1 MKVMSN
7 QFTKGID
14 NGFKTYGL
22 EVKAIVNGV
31 TNSLF
36 RLKLHDLF
44 HESET
49 IGLAVN
55 TISGEDFHADW
66 NTIISNDLIPLLYE
80 CKRTD
85 SMTPVALIVPSS
97 DLTRLTAYLK
107 LLNIEVNVY
116 QLFQGYSVAGI
127 KKSYIEKFYN
137 SFMTE
142 KARIA
147 DTTNDTA
154 DEVPLI
160 NEKALKSIIAKS
172 LTINFQQSKHL
183 SDVVKNNKVIS
194 MPDLMKGAN
203 QSSSDIN
210 NDNAQNNN
218 AGNDTNKR
226 MAKIS
231 KVNNFAHLYK
241 KVAVA
246 SLVGITIALL
256 LSVLKV
262 LYFSNVDISDPAI
275 IISAKTANREL
286 YRGFKFFKEPNVDLL
301 KILAKND
308 KISGKYLNKLAET
321 DLWTS
326 VVENPKS
333 NAEFILYASN
343 HDLESVRISAA
354 SNPTTPSTILNKLAF
369 DKSVN
374 VRMAVAKNPS
384 TTGSVL
390 NALAIDVAGVK
401 ENLLENIN
409 LTPKLLKSITDST
422 TPTCSF
428 NRKLMANKLTPLNTI
443 MYNENNPDDCIREGI
458 ALNETT
464 PSDIVERLSNDP
476 SQRVRSAALVSDKIS
491 NARLNQ
497 IFIDDSVFLNRGANV
512 TDVMAAILNPNIKQS
527 ILEKAVLINPIRFN
541 PVVINN
547 KAISESLLSNI
558 KMHAQGSGGVNQ
570 FLLLAKDI
578 PANAEILNKIAQSVL
593 SGKSTILTA
602 LKKEL
607 NIIFAETI
615 YDPYVLTDY
624 MLRYVNLKDKN
635 KISSKSYLSDDIDIS
650 IVDNDNIDYTPTN
663 FSDNTDVL
671 NYILG
676 KNNGEKITKVALNA
690 ADNIVYEML
699 IIMLPKVEIAL
710 VNSKLVDKEYTD
722 NYAKPEEDSYLSSD
736 EVFFQNS
743 YRMIDQVN
751 NFFDEV

>member
-1 MKVMSN
+1 MKVMST
-7 QFTKGID
+7 QFTKGIN

-22 EVKAIVNGV
+22 EVKAINSGV
-31 TNSLF
+31 TTSLF

-49 IGLAVN
+49 IGLA
-55 TISGEDFHADW
+55 ISDTAGEDFNSNW

-80 CKRTD
+80 CKKLD
-85 SMTPVALIVPSS
+85 AMTPVALIVPSI
-97 DLTRLTAYLK
+97 DLTKLVAYLK

-137 SFMTE
+137 NFMTE
-142 KARIA
+142 KTKLA
-147 DTTNDTA
+147 DDA
-154 DEVPLI
+154 DDDDVPLI
-160 NEKALKSIIAKS
+160 NEKALKSIIAKT

-183 SDVVKNNKVIS
+183 SDVIKNNKVIS
-194 MPDLMKGAN
+194 MPDLMKGVG
-203 QSSSDIN
+203 QSISDD
-210 NDNAQNNN
+210 NDNIQNSSAN
-218 AGNDTNKR
+218 AGKNKQSTNVS
-226 MAKIS
+226 AL
-231 KVNNFAHLYK
+231 NNFSHLYK
-241 KVAVA
+241 KVALA

-262 LYFSNVDISDPAI
+262 LYLSNNIVDDSAI
-275 IISAKTANREL
+275 IVSAKTANKEL
-286 YRGFKFFKEPNVDLL
+286 YRGFKFFKEPNVELL
-301 KILAKND
+301 KTLAKNE
-308 KISGKYLNKLAET
+308 KLSGKYLNKLAET
-321 DLWTS
+321 DLWIN
-326 VVENPKS
+326 VAANPKS
-333 NAEFILYASN
+333 NSEFILYASN
-343 HDLESVRISAA
+343 HDLESVRMSAA
-354 SNPTTPSTILNKLAF
+354 SNPSTPSTILNKLAF

-390 NALAIDVAGVK
+390 NALAVDVIPVK

-428 NRKLMANKLTPLNTI
+428 NKKLMSNKLTPLNTI
-443 MYNENNPDDCIREGI
+443 MYNENNPDECIREGI
-458 ALNETT
+458 ALNKIT

-476 SQRVRSAALVSDKIS
+476 SQKVRSAALISDKIS
-491 NARLNQ
+491 GERLNQ
-497 IFIDDSVFLNRGANV
+497 IFIDDSVFLNRGSND
-512 TDVMAAILNPNIKQS
+512 TDMVAAMLNPNINQS
-527 ILEKAVLINPIRFN
+527 ILEKAVIINPARFN
-541 PVVINN
+541 SVVVNN

-570 FLLLAKDI
+570 FLLLSKDI
-578 PANAEILNKIAQSVL
+578 PLNAGILNSIAKSVL
-593 SGKSTILTA
+593 SGNSTILTA

-624 MLRYVNLKDKN
+624 MLRYVNLKDN
-635 KISSKSYLSDDIDIS
+635 NNVSNTSYFDNDIDIS
-650 IVDNDNIDYTPTN
+650 IVNNDNLNYIPIN
-663 FSDNTDVL
+663 FTDNTEIL
-671 NYILG
+671 NYILS

-699 IIMLPKVEIAL
+699 IIMLPKVETAL
-710 VNSKLVDKEYTD
+710 VNNKLVDKEYTD
-722 NYAKPEEDSYLSSD
+722 NYAKPEKDSYLSSD

>member
-22 EVKAIVNGV
+22 EVKATEVGV
-31 TNSLF
+31 TSSLF

-49 IGLAVN
+49 IGLA
-55 TISGEDFHADW
+55 ISNPAGEDFNSDW

-80 CKRTD
+80 CKRVD
-85 SMTPVALIVPSS
+85 MMTPVALIVPSS
-97 DLTRLTAYLK
+97 DLTKLVAYLK

-137 SFMTE
+137 NFMNE
-142 KARIA
+142 KAKLS
-147 DTTNDTA
+147 DTV

-160 NEKALKSIIAKS
+160 NEKSLKTIIAKT
-172 LTINFQQSKHL
+172 LTINYQQSKHL
-183 SDVVKNNKVIS
+183 SDIVKNNKVIS

-203 QSSSDIN
+203 PSVSDNNESNVN
-210 NDNAQNNN
+210 NDSTDNNS
-218 AGNDTNKR
+218 NKR
-226 MAKIS
+226 MASIS
-231 KVNNFAHLYK
+231 KINNFAHLYK
-241 KVAVA
+241 KIAVA

-256 LSVLKV
+256 ASVLKV
-262 LYFSNVDISDPAI
+262 LYFSNVTVTEPAI
-275 IISAKTANREL
+275 IISAKTANKEL
-286 YRGFKFFKEPNVDLL
+286 YRGFKFFKEPNTNLL
-301 KILAKND
+301 KVLAKNE

-321 DLWTS
+321 DLWIN

-333 NAEFILYASN
+333 NADFILYASN

-354 SNPTTPSTILNKLAF
+354 SNPSTPSTILNKLAF

-384 TTGSVL
+384 TAGSVL
-390 NALAIDVAGVK
+390 NALAVDVNGVK

-428 NRKLMANKLTPLNTI
+428 NRKLMANPLTPLNTI
-443 MYNENNPDDCIREGI
+443 MYNENNPDDCVREGI
-458 ALNETT
+458 ALNQIT
-464 PSDIVERLSNDP
+464 PSDIVERLSKDP
-476 SQRVRSAALVSDKIS
+476 SQKVRSAALISDKIS

-497 IFIDDSVFLNRGANV
+497 IFIDDSVFLNRDGHD
-512 TDVMAAILNPNIKQS
+512 TDMMAAILNPNIKQN
-527 ILEKAVLINPIRFN
+527 ILEKAVIINPTIFN
-541 PVVINN
+541 SVVINN
-547 KAISESLLSNI
+547 PAISESLLSDI

-570 FLLLAKDI
+570 FLLLSKDI
-578 PANAEILNKIAQSVL
+578 PADTEILGRIAQSVL

-635 KISSKSYLSDDIDIS
+635 DVSRSSSFSDDIDIS
-650 IVDNDNIDYTPTN
+650 IVDNDNLDYTPTN
-663 FSDNTDVL
+663 FTDQTDIL
-671 NYILG
+671 TYILS

>member
-22 EVKAIVNGV
+22 EVKAIVDGV
-31 TNSLF
+31 TNSVF

-55 TISGEDFHADW
+55 NISGEDFNADW

-85 SMTPVALIVPSS
+85 LMTPVALIVPSS
-97 DLTRLTAYLK
+97 DLTRLTTYLK
-107 LLNIEVNVY
+107 LLNIEANVY
-116 QLFQGYSVAGI
+116 QLFQGFSVAGI
-127 KKSYIEKFYN
+127 KKSYIEKFFSN
-137 SFMTE
+137 FMTE
-142 KARIA
+142 KAKIA
-147 DTTNDTA
+147 DTANENA

-160 NEKALKSIIAKS
+160 NEKALKTIVAKT
-172 LTINFQQSKHL
+172 LTINYQQSKHL

-203 QSSSDIN
+203 PSSSDT
-210 NDNAQNNN
+210 NNN
-218 AGNDTNKR
+218 NEQNSSTNKR

-241 KVAVA
+241 KIAVA

-262 LYFSNVDISDPAI
+262 LYFSNTTIHDPAI

-286 YRGFKFFKEPNVDLL
+286 YRGFKFFKEPNTELQKL
-301 KILAKND
+301 LAKNQ
-308 KISGKYLNKLAET
+308 KVSGKYLNKLAET
-321 DLWTS
+321 DIWIN

-333 NAEFILYASN
+333 NADFILYASN
-343 HDLESVRISAA
+343 HDLEIVRLSAA
-354 SNPTTPSTILNKLAF
+354 SNPSTPSTILNKLAF

-390 NALAIDVAGVK
+390 NALAIDVVGVK

-476 SQRVRSAALVSDKIS
+476 SQKVRSAALMSDKVS
-491 NARLNQ
+491 SARLNQ
-497 IFIDDSVFLNRGANV
+497 IFIDDSVFLNRGTNV
-512 TDVMAAILNPNIKQS
+512 TDVMAAILNPNINPT
-527 ILEKAVLINPIRFN
+527 ILEKAVIINPIRFN

-558 KMHAQGSGGVNQ
+558 KMYAQGSGGVNQ
-570 FLLLAKDI
+570 FLLLSKDI
-578 PANAEILNKIAQSVL
+578 PANSEILNRIAQSVL

-607 NIIFAETI
+607 NVIFAETI

-635 KISSKSYLSDDIDIS
+635 KKTNKQYLNNDIDIS
-650 IVDNDNIDYTPTN
+650 LIDNDNMNYIPIN
-663 FSDNTDVL
+663 FTDNTDL
-671 NYILG
+671 LHYILG

>member
-22 EVKAIVNGV
+22 EVKAIEAGV

-49 IGLAVN
+49 IGLA
-55 TISGEDFHADW
+55 ISDIAGEDFNSNW
-66 NTIISNDLIPLLYE
+66 NTIISNDLIPLLHE
-80 CKRTD
+80 SKRTD
-85 SMTPVALIVPSS
+85 SIPPVALIVPST
-97 DLTRLTAYLK
+97 DLTKLVAYLK

-137 SFMTE
+137 NFMTE
-142 KARIA
+142 KVKLANME
-147 DTTNDTA
+147 DD
-154 DEVPLI
+154 VYQI
-160 NEKALKSIIAKS
+160 NEKALKTIITKT
-172 LTINFQQSKHL
+172 LTINYQQSKHL
-183 SDVVKNNKVIS
+183 SDIVKNNKVIP
-194 MPDLMKGAN
+194 MPELMKNAN
-203 QSSSDIN
+203 QSLSNNDIN
-210 NDNAQNNN
+210 TAKNGRANDNINTRSASVSIFHNI
-218 AGNDTNKR
+218 T
-226 MAKIS
+226 
-231 KVNNFAHLYK
+231 HLYK
-241 KVAVA
+241 KIAIA

-262 LYFSNVDISDPAI
+262 LYFSNNVVRDTATVM
-275 IISAKTANREL
+275 SAKVANNEL
-286 YRGFKFFKEPNVDLL
+286 YRGFKFFKDPNTELQKL
-301 KILAKND
+301 LAKNQ
-308 KISGKYLNKLAET
+308 KVSGKYLNKLAET
-321 DLWTS
+321 DLWIN

-333 NAEFILYASN
+333 NADFILYASN
-343 HDLESVRISAA
+343 HDLEIVRLSAA
-354 SNPTTPSTILNKLAF
+354 SNPSTPSTILNKLSY

-374 VRMAVAKNPS
+374 VRIAVAKNPS

-390 NALAIDVAGVK
+390 NALAADIPEVR

-409 LTPKLLKSITDST
+409 LTPALLKRITNDV
-422 TPTCSF
+422 TPSCSF
-428 NRKLMANKLTPLNTI
+428 NRRLMANKLTPLNTI
-443 MYNENNPDDCIREGI
+443 MYNENNPDECIREGI
-458 ALNETT
+458 ALNKTT

-476 SQRVRSAALVSDKIS
+476 SSKVRSAALISDKVS
-491 NARLNQ
+491 NTRLNQ
-497 IFIDDSVFLNRGANV
+497 VFIDDTVFLSSSLINE
-512 TDVMAAILNPNIKQS
+512 TDIMAAIQNPNISQT
-527 ILEKAVLINPIRFN
+527 ILEKAMIINPNRFN
-541 PVVINN
+541 SVVVHNPS
-547 KAISESLLSNI
+547 ISESLLSNI
-558 KMHAQGSGGVNQ
+558 KMHAQGSSGVNQ
-570 FLLLAKDI
+570 FLLLSKDI
-578 PANAEILNKIAQSVL
+578 PTDTDILDRITQSVL

-615 YDPYVLTDY
+615 YDPYILTDY
-624 MLRYVNLKDKN
+624 MLRYVNIKDKN
-635 KISSKSYLSDDIDIS
+635 KVSNKYNLDKDVDIS
-650 IVDNDNIDYTPTN
+650 FIDNDNLNYVPTN
-663 FSDNTDVL
+663 FTDNTYIL
-671 NYILG
+671 NYILA
-676 KNNGEKITKVALNA
+676 KNNGEKITTVALNA

-699 IIMLPKVEIAL
+699 IIMLPKVESAL
-710 VNSKLVDKEYTD
+710 VNSKLVDREYTD